1 MANLTPTASFDSVIQ
16 LEINTVA
23 LAGEGGIM
31 NAQAQALL
39 NRTAYLKGVLDGFT
53 EALNLKLDASAYN
66 EYNKGVYSSLFQLNT
81 AHPTALAGSYALVD
95 TGVGNEAD
103 FYWFDLDDG
112 WVTNGGMSLANTD
125 ALVEGSTNLYFTSAR
140 AISAVTAT
148 INAAVAASL
157 EPTIN
162 TQTVTAYTVGTV
174 SADNDGKTILRMDN
188 ASANT
193 ATITT
198 AQTKPISI
206 RQAGTGITTIEA
218 GAGVT
223 LNGSLVFAA
232 QHQTKTIYRVSSGI
246 YDVVG

>member
-1 MANLTPTASFDSVIQ
+1 MSNLAQ
-16 LEINTVA
+16 KLNRLA
-23 LAGEGGIM
+23 LAVKRLFTELSHKVDIVDF
-31 NAQAQALL
+31 NPLW
-39 NRTAYLKGVLDGFT
+39 KGVHSSEF
-53 EALNLKLDASAYN
+53 ALNN
-66 EYNKGVYSSLFQLNT
+66 E
-81 AHPTALAGSYALVD
+81 HPTAAAGSYALVD
-95 TGVGNEAD
+95 AGEGEDAI

-112 WVTNGGMSLANTD
+112 WITNGDSVSLSSTD
-125 ALVEGSTNLYFTSAR
+125 ALVEGTTHLYFTSAR

-174 SADNDGKTILRMDN
+174 STDNDCKTILRMDN

-206 RQAGTGITTIEA
+206 RQAGTGITTLVA
-218 GAGVT
+218 GSGVT
-223 LNGSLVFAA
+223 LNGTLAFTA